1 MKKFIMLFLA
11 LSIAVVLGAC
21 GDDSASE
28 DKQGDKQSEKQSQQ
42 SEQAAKQ
49 NVEITDE
56 EKVKKDKVVLKV
68 NDNKVNG
75 KEYNAMYAQTK
86 IMMHQYGQDVSNTKK
101 LKQQTLDILIQQE
114 LLKQD
119 AKKNGI
125 NISEEKVQKRFDKT
139 KAQNKDQFSKILDR
153 YHLTEDVYKEQLA
166 FEMTLQKYIDQELSG
181 TKVSDKEV
189 KDQYEKIK
197 KQQKNVPKFEKIKD
211 RLKKQMQS
219 QKENQKLQA
228 KVKSLKDKAEIKE
241 MI

>member
-11 LSIAVVLGAC
+11 VSIAVVLGAC
-21 GDDSASE
+21 GDDSASG
-28 DKQGDKQSEKQSQQ
+28 DKQADKQSEQ
-42 SEQAAKQ
+42 SEQSKQSNKQ
-49 NVEITDE
+49 NVEITDK
-56 EKVKKDKVVLKV
+56 EKVKNDKVVLKV

-86 IMMHQYGQDVSNTKK
+86 ILMNQYGKDVSNTKK

-125 NISEEKVQKRFDKT
+125 NVSDEKVQKKFDKT
-139 KAQNKDQFSKILDR
+139 KAQNKKQFAKILDR
-153 YHLTEDVYKEQLA
+153 YHLTEDVYKQQLA
-166 FEMTLQKYIDQELSG
+166 FELTLQKYIDQELPD
-181 TKVSDKEV
+181 TKVTDKEA
-189 KDQYEKIK
+189 KEQYKKIK
-197 KQQKNVPKFEKIKD
+197 KQQKKMPKFDKIKD
-211 RLKKQMQS
+211 RLKQQMQS

-228 KVKSLKDKAEIKE
+228 KVKSLKDKADIKE